1 VPNLKITFHLTHKG
15 VDVAKLSKYVANWL
29 PPAAGLKTVTLTL
42 ASSVLFVSMAHAEH
56 FRCAETVS
64 IQSDNAT
71 INKQSNQP
79 TQISGHLVAKGA
91 GLFKAESKDEEVVTV
106 TVNTDFKRS
115 TDPNSRT
122 HHQVTVLTFADGSTI
137 KLESEG
143 SANGKRSVGR
153 IMTAQGTGRFKNLK
167 LSGTVTGHPFDPELA
182 YVVMEGDYEVN

>member
-1 VPNLKITFHLTHKG
+1 M
-15 VDVAKLSKYVANWL
+15 AKLSKYVASWL
-29 PPAAGLKTVTLTL
+29 RPAAGLKTVTLAL
-42 ASSVLFVSMAHAEH
+42 AASVLVVSMAHAEH

-106 TVNTDFKRS
+106 TVNTDFKGS
-115 TDPNSRT
+115 ADPSGRVN
-122 HHQVTVLTFADGSTI
+122 HQTTVLTFADGSTI

-143 SANGKRSVGR
+143 SANGKRSIGK
-153 IMTAQGTGRFKNLK
+153 ILTAQGTGRFKNVK
-167 LSGTVTGHPFDPELA
+167 LSGSVTGHPFDPELA
-182 YVVMEGDYEVN
+182 YVVMEGEYEVN